1 MDRYV
6 LLAVWN
12 YRDEQCEDE
21 EFVELTAIKCFY
33 EFLRK
38 SCHAS
43 TSSRLTTLPACSIT
57 GTPVAQKWFCAIQAI
72 HGFSQFCS
80 TDWEEISSNAQATDC
95 EESVPT
101 LIQECLN
108 NINACEEEDS
118 DVKDLPPLSE
128 LFEEAA
134 EGLHRL
140 ADQLPPPGK
149 MLLDIVLL
157 VSGSDIP
164 RLKDW
169 LPVVG
174 AFKHLKEWHSAEI
187 TISTKDGKCWQKIA
201 EFLGATVVDPE
212 KLENMIDPL
221 VLWRGKVRIQER
233 KFASEVKF
241 PGFCLRACTQNSW
254 CHLISSCSTITSR
267 ASNTTREVFHY
278 YKPVLEFVQLV
289 ALADL
294 PSCFVSGIE
303 FEFSLLHGDIQVKS
317 KLLLNQLASLQG
329 MVGALFN
336 LSCTVSSTVIPPA
349 NQYSTRKWKEYMAKK
364 PKCINVP
371 EIELKGEISGY
382 YLLVQNDGQGGCKA
396 SLIHSAGQIN
406 GAAAVAIVNGMLEK
420 AEGKEGSDAE
430 EILGAMPYMTG
441 EQLVNRE
448 KKLAQ
453 IRTVALKEFLKIK
466 QLNQNY
472 SSIPVNELKAL
483 LTLAREQYFM
493 QFGSSLPCAN
503 SGSACQNQQEAVKL
517 IERNNSNLSPSQW
530 PERSVLQNYENLER
544 IRQKRRSGSILA
556 SSSETLLGLKGGQ
569 RPLPMQLD
577 AKELLKYFT
586 PEGLPIVE
594 LQPLTIQR
602 GENEF
607 ALTPEMTIQKLRG
620 LPFEKATECH
630 YHGVEYCLDH
640 SRALEKDIGFGK
652 LQSRLIRYETNTTC
666 SREHCPVVYRLS
678 PLPSPAVLSEP
689 GSAPDGEALQSTSLK
704 KRTDGCEQKQR
715 SKKVE
720 CLHPSKRLVKS
731 KSVEYLKSQIAPRT
745 SQRGESNIH
754 RTAGA
759 LRGHAQRL
767 AAAVPT
773 SSKKFSSQVPS
784 TVTKPG
790 HGSVVR
796 EESRTERTQ
805 KHKRMLKEVV
815 AKTLENNG
823 ISKNH
828 KSFVSCSQRLFKIS
842 LFYLKDLKTSHGLHE
857 EMKRAANSNV
867 RQVIDWVLEKA
878 DKK

>member
-21 EFVELTAIKCFY
+21 EFVGLTAIKCIY

-57 GTPVAQKWFCAIQAI
+57 GTPVAQKWFFAIQAI

-108 NINACEEEDS
+108 SINACEEEDS
-118 DVKDLPPLSE
+118 DVKDSPPLSE

-140 ADQLPPPGK
+140 ADQLPPPGRV
-149 MLLDIVLL
+149 LLDIVLL
-157 VSGSDIP
+157 ISGSDIP

-201 EFLGATVVDPE
+201 EFLGATVIDPE
-212 KLENMIDPL
+212 KLENTIDPL

-254 CHLISSCSTITSR
+254 CHLISSCSTLTSR
-267 ASNTTREVFHY
+267 ASHTTREVFHY

-303 FEFSLLHGDIQVKS
+303 FEFSLLHSDIQIKS

-329 MVGALFN
+329 TVGALFS

-364 PKCINVP
+364 PKCIN
-371 EIELKGEISGY
+371 
-382 YLLVQNDGQGGCKA
+382 
-396 SLIHSAGQIN
+396 
-406 GAAAVAIVNGMLEK
+406 
-420 AEGKEGSDAE
+420 GSDAE
-430 EILGAMPYMTG
+430 EILGAMPCMTG

-453 IRTVALKEFLKIK
+453 IQTVALKEFLKIK

-493 QFGSSLPCAN
+493 QSGSNLPCAN
-503 SGSACQNQQEAVKL
+503 SGSTCQNQQEAVKR
-517 IERNNSNLSPSQW
+517 IERNNSNLSPTQW

-620 LPFEKATECH
+620 LPFEKATECY

-678 PLPSPAVLSEP
+678 PLPSPVVLSEP
-689 GSAPDGEALQSTSLK
+689 GSAPDGEALQSTTLK
-704 KRTDGCEQKQR
+704 KRTDRCEQKQR

-767 AAAVPT
+767 AAAAAT
-773 SSKKFSSQVPS
+773 SSKKISSQVPS
-784 TVTKPG
+784 TATKPG

-842 LFYLKDLKTSHGLHE
+842 LFYLKDLKTSRGLHE